1 MIIVWLN
8 VCSQGLVTAALFW
21 GPVQSCWGSGWRWQ
35 ESESLWENNTNQQ
48 RLPVSRR
55 DTQWAAWRHRNRG
68 HTAVQ
73 WERDQAHPFD
83 IHKRT
88 YLHNTDRF
96 WSHRPLQIHQNPS
109 LLLTRHT
116 YKLLWMLHLLYHASD
131 HMTDLANK
139 LMRHVSAFALSVWS
153 CDQRDFH
160 IKLEIW
166 YSCLSVME

>member
-21 GPVQSCWGSGWRWQ
+21 GPVQSCRGSGWRWQ

-48 RLPVSRR
+48 RLPVSHR
-55 DTQWAAWRHRNRG
+55 DTQWAAWCHRKRG

-88 YLHNTDRF
+88 HLHDTDRF
-96 WSHRPLQIHQNPS
+96 RSHRPLQIHQNPS
-109 LLLTRHT
+109 LLLTSELTSQDFTPVLSCIWSH
-116 YKLLWMLHLLYHASD
+116 HA
-131 HMTDLANK
+131 TDLTN
-139 LMRHVSAFALSVWS
+139 
-153 CDQRDFH
+153 
-160 IKLEIW
+160 
-166 YSCLSVME
+166 